1 MIFLSSGWFS
11 YSQAKLTSCLFQ
23 PSCCIWGLCQLS
35 ILFNPGQQDTDSAVA
50 DIVVFLHFL
59 HIASFH
65 HSHAFCYRQQPYHG
79 GNESPVLGIRQW
91 WAKLHGLCN
100 LLLSQCCRCD
110 LWMPL
115 ISMAF
120 MKLTEWDEIAF
131 HCARSLL
138 WDKRAVQ
145 ENLSA
150 KVTYD
155 LNEIRNW
162 WHWGRGKG
170 ERETF
175 SLTFLHDFSAFI
187 YMHHWRVVLE
197 AVFFNASNAKS
208 SYSN

>member
-35 ILFNPGQQDTDSAVA
+35 ILFNLGQQDTDSAVA

-65 HSHAFCYRQQPYHG
+65 HSHAFCYRQRPYHG
-79 GNESPVLGIRQW
+79 GNESPVLGICQW

-131 HCARSLL
+131 YCARSLL
-138 WDKRAVQ
+138 WDKRANSPG
-145 ENLSA
+145 EFICLSHLWLEWNKKLMA
-150 KVTYD
+150 LREGEGRERD
-155 LNEIRNW
+155 LLSDVFAW
-162 WHWGRGKG
+162 
-170 ERETF
+170 
-175 SLTFLHDFSAFI
+175 FLCFYLHAP
-187 YMHHWRVVLE
+187 L
-197 AVFFNASNAKS
+197 KS
-208 SYSN
+208 GPGSIFL